1 MVQAGVG
8 QASDLDGR
16 AAAAQAAYAALT
28 GLGGQPAAG
37 LVFASHEYDVQQV
50 MLGLG
55 THLANTPLFGMSTA
69 GEFGPLGVQRRA
81 VAVALLAGEGVEA
94 TAGWV
99 GGFGEHSRQAVEQV
113 SLMLGLGANSEGA
126 LLLAGDGLS
135 SDGEGASAALPP
147 GVYALAGAL
156 AGGDVRRGR
165 TFQIGGTQAGYTGV
179 AALHLS
185 GGLTAGVGVAHGWQ
199 PVGAYF
205 KVTGARGAWVRM
217 LDGRPAS
224 EAYSTLF
231 GRPAREWSFPP
242 LSALVRLYP
251 LGLEGE
257 EGADLLV
264 RTPLQV
270 EPDGSL
276 RMNASVPESAIG
288 HLLVG
293 SLERCIEAAGEAA
306 RTAVGA
312 LGGAAPRLALVL
324 ADVAWEML
332 FKGRPGADL
341 AAVRAALGPDVP
353 VVGGYT
359 LGQFAKPNGGRP
371 QFLNQQM
378 VVLAL
383 GDKAGE

>member
-1 MVQAGVG
+1 MLQAGVG
-8 QASDLDGR
+8 QASNLDGR
-16 AAAAQAAYAALT
+16 EAAAQAAFAALN

-37 LVFASHEYDVQQV
+37 IVFASHEYDVQQV

-55 THLANTPLFGMSTA
+55 THLANVPLFGLSTA
-69 GEFGPLGVQRRA
+69 GEYGPQGAQRRA
-81 VAVALLAGEGVEA
+81 VAVALLAGEDLQA
-94 TAGWV
+94 TAGWA
-99 GGFGEHSRQAVEQV
+99 GGFGEHSSRAVEQV
-113 SLMLGLGANSEGA
+113 GLMLGLGAGSQGA

-147 GVYALAGAL
+147 GAYTLAGAL

-165 TFQIGGTQAGYTGV
+165 TFQIGGAQAGFSGV

-205 KVTGARGAWVRM
+205 KVTGARGSWVRM
-217 LDGRPAS
+217 LDGKPSS
-224 EAYSTLF
+224 ETYSSLF

-242 LSALVRLYP
+242 LSELVRLYP
-251 LGLEGE
+251 LGLEQEGGGE
-257 EGADLLV
+257 LV
-264 RTPLQV
+264 VRAPLQV

-276 RMNASVPESAIG
+276 RMNVSVPESAVG

-293 SLERCIEAAGEAA
+293 SLERCIEAAGAAA
-306 RTAVGA
+306 RQAAAA
-312 LGGAAPRLALVL
+312 LGGARPRLALAF
-324 ADVAWEML
+324 ADTAWEML

-383 GDKAGE
+383 GDKGEE